1 MAVHGCLS
9 LLSIGCEVFDLILI
23 DGPPVLGLADAQLL
37 SSAASATVFVVAAGS
52 AKINALR
59 GSLKRLQLSRAN
71 VIGAVLTKYDAKKVS
86 YGYGYGDGHQYHYQ
100 YSRSAHSKD
109 ATVQTELPQ
118 LADLRKK
125 LVEMGKAT

>member
-1 MAVHGCLS
+1 M
-9 LLSIGCEVFDLILI
+9 DLRC
-23 DGPPVLGLADAQLL
+23 LGLADAQLL

-100 YSRSAHSKD
+100 YSSAHSKD
-109 ATVQTELPQ
+109 TTAQTELPQ